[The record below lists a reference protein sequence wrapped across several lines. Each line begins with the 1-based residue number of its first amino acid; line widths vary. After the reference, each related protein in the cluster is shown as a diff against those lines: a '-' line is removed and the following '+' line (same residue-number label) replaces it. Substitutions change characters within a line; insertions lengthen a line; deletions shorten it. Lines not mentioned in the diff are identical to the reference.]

1 MSVNRPS
8 DSSHHQINKVGAFST
23 HLYLFCIST
32 VAAILALSGCAK
44 TDPKHSSFNAEEKNA
59 RPVAF
64 SDITVQAGLGGF
76 KHENGAFGAKW
87 FPEPMGSGGGFI
99 DYDGDGWQDILLVA
113 GGTWPGHSDKRVPA
127 LYLYRNNGDGTFSQT
142 TDEAGLSE
150 VSTYGFGITVADYD
164 NDGDQDFFLTT
175 LYENMLFRNDNNIF
189 SEVGKET
196 GVANE
201 STLST
206 SALFFDA
213 DRDGWLDLYVGNY
226 TDWSPETDV
235 WCSFEGEKGYC
246 TPELYDGVPSRFYR
260 NNGDGT
266 FTDMTEKAGFLPAP
280 GKTLGIA
287 EHDFNKDGWP
297 DLAVANDLVRNL
309 LYENNRDGTFSEKG
323 MASGMAFDETGK
335 ARAGMGID
343 AGIVDGSGEV
353 SIFIG
358 NFQNEMIGVYRYMGN
373 GFFMDR
379 AALSKIGRVSLQFLT
394 FGLFLFDVDLE
405 GDLDL
410 LTVNGHIQIEIES
423 NEHEFEFRQ
432 LPQIYLNRGNGIF
445 DLVTPKEGSV
455 LATPIVGRGAA
466 YADYD
471 RDGDLDILITENAG
485 PAHLWRN
492 ELSVGSFRENQN
504 FLRVGLKGQESN
516 RDGIGSIITIVMG
529 GRKMSQRVRTGSSY
543 LSQSEKIATFGLG
556 DVTTVD
562 SLRIEWPSGRI
573 DHFEKLN
580 SNQEISITEG
590 SGRLVRKTSL

>member
-1 MSVNRPS
+1 MSANHPGDSVPQFVNS
-8 DSSHHQINKVGAFST
+8 VAMSGI
-23 HLYLFCIST
+23 HLYLLNLLTGAVVLS
-32 VAAILALSGCAK
+32 LSGCAK
-44 TDPKHSSFNAEEKNA
+44 SDPNQSALGSGGENAS
-59 RPVAF
+59 PIAF
-64 SDITVQAGLGGF
+64 SDVTAQVGLGGF
-76 KHENGAFGAKW
+76 RHENGAFGAKW

-127 LYLYRNNGDGTFSQT
+127 LYLYRNNGDGTFSLT
-142 TDEAGLSE
+142 TDGAGLSE
-150 VSTYGFGITVADYD
+150 VSTYGFGITVADYN
-164 NDGDQDFFLTT
+164 NDGHQDFFLTT
-175 LYENMLFRNDNNIF
+175 LYENMLFRNDNGGFI
-189 SEVGKET
+189 EVGKEA

-201 STLST
+201 STLSS

-235 WCSFEGEKGYC
+235 WCSFGGKKGYC
-246 TPELYDGVPSRFYR
+246 TPEVYDGVPGRFYR

-297 DLAVANDLVRNL
+297 DLAVANDLTRDL
-309 LYENNRDGTFSEKG
+309 LYENNGDGTFIEKG

-343 AGIVDGSGEV
+343 AGVVDGSGEV
-353 SIFIG
+353 SIFVG
-358 NFQNEMIGVYRYMGN
+358 NFQNEMIGVYRYVGN
-373 GFFMDR
+373 GYFMDR
-379 AALSKIGRVSLQFLT
+379 AALSKIGRVSFQVLT

-410 LTVNGHIQIEIES
+410 FAVNGHIQIEIES
-423 NEHEFEFRQ
+423 EEHEFEFRQ
-432 LPQIYLNRGNGIF
+432 LPQLYLNRGDGIF
-445 DLVTPKEGSV
+445 DLVTPEEGNV

-485 PAHLWRN
+485 PARLWRN
-492 ELSVGSFRENQN
+492 ELSTGSSGKNMN

-516 RDGIGSIITIVMG
+516 RDGIGSVVTVVAG
-529 GRKMSQRVRTGSSY
+529 GRRMTQRIRTGSSY

-556 DVTTVD
+556 EVITVD
-562 SLRIEWPSGRI
+562 SLRIDWPSGRV
-573 DHFEKLN
+573 DHFEQLN
-580 SNQEISITEG
+580 SNQELIITEG
-590 SGRLVRKTSL
+590 SGRLVGETIL